1 MARALGLLGR
11 WAASGAAVIFVS
23 WFGIAIAE
31 VKSAADI
38 TAEIEK
44 SRGLKVLKLQE
55 TTVDGRPAYL
65 ATVMNNGDNTNSAFQ
80 VQRVLID
87 AETGAPISTFR
98 HGSTGVDVNPGPQ
111 FEPTHE
117 GGGPTMRRETF
128 TQP

>member
-1 MARALGLLGR
+1 
-11 WAASGAAVIFVS
+11 
-23 WFGIAIAE
+23 

-55 TTVDGRPAYL
+55 TTVDGRPVYL
-65 ATVMNNGDNTNSAFQ
+65 VTVMNNGDNTNSAFQ
-80 VQRVLID
+80 VQRVFID
-87 AETGAPISTFR
+87 AQTGAPISTFR
-98 HGSTGVDVNPGPQ
+98 HGSTGVDINPGPQ

-128 TQP
+128 IQP